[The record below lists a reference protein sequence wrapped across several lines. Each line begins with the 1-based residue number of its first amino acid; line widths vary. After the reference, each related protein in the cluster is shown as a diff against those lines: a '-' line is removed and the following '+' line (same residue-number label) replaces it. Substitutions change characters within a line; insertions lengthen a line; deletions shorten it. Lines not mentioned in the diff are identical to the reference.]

1 MTFRTL
7 FSTCLCIAFYAQ
19 AQAAEITAASAKIEP
34 VPDLIWSFM
43 QGKSY
48 NTKLKGC
55 AQREDLV
62 LLTLPY
68 WNYKNEAKIGHL
80 IVHKSQGSTVKEI
93 FVRLYTDKSY
103 QFESMR
109 LVDEF
114 GGDDRASMNANNTS
128 AYNCRLVAGSERL
141 SSHAKGLAIDINPFV
156 NPYVWKLGTSPP
168 AATKFDTLKER
179 KALKDHPGMILADSP
194 IVKLFK
200 AKGWGWG
207 GEWKGSKD
215 YQHFSADG
223 R

>member
-1 MTFRTL
+1 MLRLALVFLML
-7 FSTCLCIAFYAQ
+7 FAAPLK
-19 AQAAEITAASAKIEP
+19 AAEVTAASAKIEP

-43 QGKSY
+43 EGKSY
-48 NTKLKGC
+48 NTKLKNC

-62 LLTLPY
+62 MLTVPY
-68 WNYKNEAKIGHL
+68 WNFKKEAKIGHL
-80 IVHKSQGSTVKEI
+80 IINRSQAETVKDI

-103 QFESMR
+103 QFQQIK

-114 GGDDRASMNANNTS
+114 GGDDRTSMNANNTS
-128 AYNCRLVAGSERL
+128 AYNCRLVSGSDRL
-141 SSHAKGLAIDINPFV
+141 SSHAKGLAIDINPLI
-156 NPYVWKLGTSPP
+156 NPYVWRKGTSPLGG
-168 AATKFDTLKER
+168 KKWDTLKER
-179 KALKDHPGMILADSP
+179 QAAKDEPGMILADSP

-207 GEWKGSKD
+207 GDWTNSKD